1 MSIPIIDLFAGPG
14 GLGEGFSSY
23 TNASSSPFQIAL
35 SIEKD
40 PVAHKTLKSRAL
52 FRQLKKNGNLEEFYK
67 FIRSD
72 ESGLSEYLDGK
83 LFKSEIR
90 KAEMEARKLELGP
103 KKNKEIENLIR
114 DYLKKNNKFVLLGGP
129 PCQAYSLI
137 GRSKLKNIK
146 GLDFESDERHLL
158 YKHYLN
164 VIAKFK
170 PAVFVME
177 NVKGILSSK
186 LNGEKVFGKILQDLS
201 NPGLAVNGGNGQT
214 LRYNIYS
221 FTANDNTY
229 MSGWTEFEPQD
240 FIIKSE
246 NFGIPQERHRVILLG
261 IRNDIKVDPRDNF
274 VLQESSSY
282 SIESAIKD
290 LPNLRSRLSNSKE
303 NRESVGNDDFK
314 NWKLVLSKLP
324 GMLPNYLPEVKDEI
338 ENVISRLNGRK
349 YEYRFGGRFTLQKKE
364 KEDRGAGK
372 FIKDNWDWFHD
383 KEIGGVINH
392 ESRSHIASDLQ
403 RYLWCSVYAEVKGSS
418 PRIHDFPEV
427 LLPKH
432 ENVKYGEI
440 GHFPDRFK
448 VQLRKKPSK
457 TITSHISK
465 DGHYFIHYDPNQCR
479 SLTVREAARIQTF
492 PDNYFFEGNRTQQYH
507 QIGNAVPPL
516 LARQLADTVFHIM
529 KGSKQV

>member
-1 MSIPIIDLFAGPG
+1 LKIPIIDLFAGPG

-72 ESGLSEYLDGK
+72 ESDLSEYLDGK
-83 LFKSEIR
+83 SFKNEIN
-90 KAEMEARKLELGP
+90 KAELEARKLELGP
-103 KKNKEIENLIR
+103 DDDKIQILIR
-114 DYLKKNNKFVLLGGP
+114 DNLKKEKNFVLIGGP

-137 GRSKLKNIK
+137 GRSKLKSIK

-158 YKHYLN
+158 YKHYLD
-164 VIAKFK
+164 VIAEFK

-186 LNGEKVFGKILQDLS
+186 LNGEKVFGKILQDLR

-221 FTANDNTY
+221 FTANENTY
-229 MSGWTEFEPQD
+229 MPGFAEIESQD

-261 IRNDIKVDPRDNF
+261 IRNDLGVDLHQNSI
-274 VLQESSSY
+274 LQESTPY
-282 SIESAIKD
+282 SIEDAIKD
-290 LPNLRSRLSNSKE
+290 LPKLRSRLSNSKE

-324 GMLPNYLPEVKDEI
+324 GMLPNSLPEVNDEI
-338 ENVISRLNGRK
+338 ENVTSRLNGRK

-364 KEDRGAGK
+364 KEARGAGK
-372 FIKDNWDWFHD
+372 FVKDNWDWFHD

-403 RYLWCSVYAEVKGSS
+403 RYLWCSVYAEVMGRS

-427 LLPKH
+427 LLPNH
-432 ENVKYGEI
+432 DNVKYGEK

-516 LARQLADTVFHIM
+516 LARQLADTVFQIM
-529 KGSKQV
+529 KDL

>member
-23 TNASSSPFQIAL
+23 TNGSSSPFQIAL

-83 LFKSEIR
+83 LFKSEIS
-90 KAEMEARKLELGP
+90 KAEMEAQKLELGP
-103 KKNKEIENLIR
+103 KNKEIGNLIR
-114 DYLKKNNKFVLLGGP
+114 DYLKKNNKFVLIGGP

-137 GRSKLKNIK
+137 GRSKLKSIE

-164 VIAKFK
+164 VIAEFK

-282 SIESAIKD
+282 SIESTIKD

-324 GMLPNYLPEVKDEI
+324 GMISSNITTLNEELDKVIYAIERRKDKI
-338 ENVISRLNGRK
+338 ETGKRFEKRIMRK
-349 YEYRFGGRFTLQKKE
+349 EGET
-364 KEDRGAGK
+364 GK
-372 FIKDNWDWFHD
+372 FIKDNWDWFYD
-383 KEIGGVINH
+383 DRIGGVINH

-403 RYLWCSVYAEVKGSS
+403 RYLWCSVYAKVYKTS
-418 PRIHDFPEV
+418 PRLYDFPEV
-427 LLPKH
+427 LLPRHK
-432 ENVKYGEI
+432 NVKFGEK

-448 VQLRKKPSK
+448 VQMRDQPSK

-465 DGHYFIHYDPNQCR
+465 DGHYFIHYDPLQCR

-516 LARQLADTVFHIM
+516 LARQLADTVFQIM
-529 KGSKQV
+529 KDL

>member
-1 MSIPIIDLFAGPG
+1 MKSI
-14 GLGEGFSSY
+14 
-23 TNASSSPFQIAL
+23 
-35 SIEKD
+35 KD
-40 PVAHKTLKSRAL
+40 
-52 FRQLKKNGNLEEFYK
+52 F
-67 FIRSD
+67 
-72 ESGLSEYLDGK
+72 
-83 LFKSEIR
+83 
-90 KAEMEARKLELGP
+90 
-103 KKNKEIENLIR
+103 
-114 DYLKKNNKFVLLGGP
+114 
-129 PCQAYSLI
+129 
-137 GRSKLKNIK
+137 
-146 GLDFESDERHLL
+146 DFERDERHLL
-158 YKHYLN
+158 YKHYLD

-186 LNGEKVFGKILQDLS
+186 LNGEKVFDKILQDLQ
-201 NPGLAVNGGNGQT
+201 NPGLAVNGGNGQS

-229 MSGWTEFEPQD
+229 MPEFTEIEPQD

-261 IRNDIKVDPRDNF
+261 IRNDLGVDLHQNSI
-274 VLQESSSY
+274 LQESTPY
-282 SIESAIKD
+282 SIEDAIKD
-290 LPNLRSRLSNSKE
+290 LPKLRSRLSNSKE

-324 GMLPNYLPEVKDEI
+324 GMLPNSLPEVNDEI

-364 KEDRGAGK
+364 IEDRGAGK

-383 KEIGGVINH
+383 KEIGGIINH
-392 ESRSHIASDLQ
+392 ESRSHMVSDLQ
-403 RYLWCSVYAEVKGSS
+403 RYLWCSAYAKVMDKS
-418 PRIHDFPEV
+418 PRINDFPDN
-427 LLPKH
+427 LLPEHK
-432 ENVKYGEI
+432 NIIKGRQI
-440 GHFPDRFK
+440 HFPDRFK
-448 VQLRKKPSK
+448 VQLADKPSK

-465 DGHYFIHYDPNQCR
+465 DGHYYIHYDPIQCR

-516 LARQLADTVFHIM
+516 LARKLADIVFKIM
-529 KGSKQV
+529 VERKEV